1 MDSIFFYIR
10 YNKIDILDCVYN
22 ILHDIMKGLTNKL
35 WKTILKQ
42 LLNIL
47 ILISLITLLNIG
59 IRLLFVVA
67 VLLDCRNDQS
77 ATEVRLCLQ

>member
-67 VLLDCRNDQS
+67 VFLDCRNDQS